1 MVYHVKLLKKY
12 VTFFFLQTLG
22 VTADNA
28 SNNDKMIEH
37 LAVLLETFPGAP
49 NQTRCFAHIL
59 NLVAKTVLR
68 QFEAPKKGKAGK
80 AVDGKELAAVI
91 DEIEGDDDKASE
103 SGTIDGDEYDDVDDD
118 VVDDDDDGLPDELE
132 ELSEEELS
140 RFKESVKPVR
150 LVLTKVSQFI

>member
-1 MVYHVKLLKKY
+1 M
-12 VTFFFLQTLG
+12 TFFFLQTLG

-80 AVDGKELAAVI
+80 AVDGKELAA
-91 DEIEGDDDKASE
+91 EIEGDDDKASE

-118 VVDDDDDGLPDELE
+118 VVDDDDDGLPDEQE
-132 ELSEEELS
+132 EWSEEELS
-140 RFKESVKPVR
+140 SFKESVKPVQ
-150 LVLTKVSQFI
+150 LVLTKVSQFIQKTSINK